1 MSFVFD
7 IPSTLFFGENCS
19 NKCGELLNNIGA
31 GKVLLV
37 CDQAMVSLGMA
48 AKLTAILEAADLEHV
63 TFADVEPNPT
73 DELVHKAANFAADHK
88 VDALLAIGGGSV
100 IDCAKAVN
108 ILLTNGG
115 KILDYEGVNKVA
127 KPTLPL
133 VMVPT
138 TAGTGSEVTSVTV
151 VTDTRRHKK
160 MVIAGQFVGG
170 RIAVCD
176 PMLTVKLPAAITSST
191 GMDAL
196 THAIEAY
203 ISTLASPVTDGI
215 ALDAITLIMGSLEQA
230 VAAGD
235 IKSRSDMMLGSFMAG
250 MAFNSALLGLVHSLA
265 HPLSAHYNI
274 PHGVANAVFLPH
286 VMNYNLGSF
295 DSKLKALASAMG
307 IDGEQSDLGDR
318 IVSRLQ
324 QLATTIGIPQLK
336 DLGVPE
342 TDFTMLAEEAML
354 EMSTMTNP
362 KQPTVAEIVDLLK
375 TAYA

>member
-7 IPSTLFFGENCS
+7 IPSTLFFGENCC
-19 NKCGELLNNIGA
+19 NKCGELLQNIGA
-31 GKVLLV
+31 SKVLLV

-73 DELVHKAANFAADHK
+73 DELVHKAATFAAAHK

-115 KILDYEGVNKVA
+115 DIAVYEGVNKVA
-127 KPTLPL
+127 KQTLPL
-133 VMVPT
+133 LMVPT

-170 RIAVCD
+170 KIAVCD
-176 PMLTVKLPAAITSST
+176 PVLTADLPAAISAST

-203 ISTLASPVTDGI
+203 ISTLASPVTDGL

-230 VAAGD
+230 VADGD
-235 IKSRSDMMLGSFMAG
+235 MKSRSDMMLGSFMAG

-307 IDGEQSDLGDR
+307 IAVEQSDLGDR

-324 QLATTIGIPQLK
+324 QLAATIGIPQLK

-342 TDFTMLAEEAML
+342 TDFSMLAEEAML

-362 KQPTVAEIVDLLK
+362 KQPTVAELVDLLK

>member
-7 IPSTLFFGENCS
+7 IPSTLFFGENCC
-19 NKCGELLNNIGA
+19 NKCGELLQNIGA
-31 GKVLLV
+31 SKVLLV

-73 DELVHKAANFAADHK
+73 DELVHKAATFAAAHK

-115 KILDYEGVNKVA
+115 DIAVYEGVNKVA
-127 KPTLPL
+127 KQTLPL
-133 VMVPT
+133 LMVPT

-170 RIAVCD
+170 KIAVCD
-176 PMLTVKLPAAITSST
+176 PVLTADLPAAISAST

-203 ISTLASPVTDGI
+203 ISTLASPVTDGL

-230 VAAGD
+230 VADGD
-235 IKSRSDMMLGSFMAG
+235 MKSRSDMMLGSFMAG
-250 MAFNSALLGLVHSLA
+250 MAFNSSLLGLVHSLA

-307 IDGEQSDLGDR
+307 IAVEQSDLGDR

-324 QLATTIGIPQLK
+324 QLAATIGIPQLK

-342 TDFTMLAEEAML
+342 TDFSMLAEEAML

-362 KQPTVAEIVDLLK
+362 KQPTVAELVDLLK

>member
-31 GKVLLV
+31 SKVLLV

-230 VAAGD
+230 VADGD

-307 IDGEQSDLGDR
+307 IDVEQSDLGDR

-342 TDFTMLAEEAML
+342 TDFSMLAEEAML

>member
-31 GKVLLV
+31 SKVLLV

-48 AKLTAILEAADLEHV
+48 AKLTAILDAADLEHV

-230 VAAGD
+230 VADGD

-307 IDGEQSDLGDR
+307 IDVEQSDLGDR

-342 TDFTMLAEEAML
+342 TDFSMLAEEAML

>member
-7 IPSTLFFGENCS
+7 IPSTLFFGENSS
-19 NKCGELLNNIGA
+19 NKCGELLNNFGA
-31 GKVLLV
+31 RNVLLV

-73 DELVHKAANFAADHK
+73 DELVHRAANFAADHK

-115 KILDYEGVNKVA
+115 KISDYEGVNKVA

-215 ALDAITLIMGSLEQA
+215 ALDAIVLIMGSLEQA
-230 VAAGD
+230 VADGD

-286 VMNYNLGSF
+286 VINYNLGSF

-342 TDFTMLAEEAML
+342 TDFSMLAEEAML

-362 KQPTVAEIVDLLK
+362 KQPTVAELVDLLK

>member
-31 GKVLLV
+31 SKVLLV

-73 DELVHKAANFAADHK
+73 DDLVHKAANFAADHK

-115 KILDYEGVNKVA
+115 KISDYEGVNKVA

-230 VAAGD
+230 VADGD

-342 TDFTMLAEEAML
+342 TDFSMLAEEAML

>member
-48 AKLTAILEAADLEHV
+48 AKLTAILDAADLEHV

-73 DELVHKAANFAADHK
+73 DDLVHKAANFAADHK

-115 KILDYEGVNKVA
+115 KISDYEGVNKVA

-230 VAAGD
+230 VADGD

-324 QLATTIGIPQLK
+324 HLATTIGIPQLK

>member
-7 IPSTLFFGENCS
+7 IPSTLFFGESYS

-48 AKLTAILEAADLEHV
+48 AKLTAILEAAGLEHV

-115 KILDYEGVNKVA
+115 KISDYEGVNKVA

-265 HPLSAHYNI
+265 HPLSAHYNT

-286 VMNYNLGSF
+286 VMTYNLGSF

>member
-31 GKVLLV
+31 SKVLLV

-48 AKLTAILEAADLEHV
+48 AKLTAILDAADLEHV

-230 VAAGD
+230 VADGD

-307 IDGEQSDLGDR
+307 IDVEQSDLGDR

-342 TDFTMLAEEAML
+342 TNFSMLAEEAML

>member
-7 IPSTLFFGENCS
+7 IPSTLFFGES
-19 NKCGELLNNIGA
+19 YSSKCGELLNNIGA
-31 GKVLLV
+31 SKVLLV

-48 AKLTAILEAADLEHV
+48 AKLTAILETADLEHV

-115 KILDYEGVNKVA
+115 KISDYEGVNKVA

-230 VAAGD
+230 VADGD

-362 KQPTVAEIVDLLK
+362 KQPTVAELVDLLK